1 MTDEAY
7 DDRGRAVSRT
17 SKQLLRIVN
26 SINDLRFVNHYRHL
40 PPLRT
45 ACYSFLMNDS
55 QATRILSQDETRS
68 SVCAPGVVLRQR
80 YRLDSEIGRG
90 GMGVVY
96 RATDLELMRE
106 VAVKVVSETTSSDAH
121 QRLIREARAAA
132 ALNHP
137 HIISVYDVGEAGGMP
152 FFVMELVQGPSLTK
166 TRPVELARIVDI
178 ACQICAALDHAHAN
192 KIVHRDLK
200 PDNVLLSSANQS
212 GSVKLADLGLALPGY
227 GTRIS
232 RAGVIVGTAAYMAPE
247 QALGQPLDGR
257 ADLYALGVV
266 LYELTTGRLPFTADD
281 PLTIVSQHVHAPV
294 VPPRALRPDLPR
306 RLESVILRL
315 LEKSP
320 AERFATAG
328 ETAAALRESLV
339 AADTPGDADSTAS
352 VAILDALSRGHLVGR
367 TAELAEARE
376 LWRRARDGQGHAV
389 LLSGEPGAGKTR
401 LAREVTIQA
410 AVDGAVVLTG
420 GCYEYEATTPYLP
433 FVEAFRRWVRGQ
445 KDDSLLRDV
454 LGDAAPQITKLAP
467 EIETRLG
474 PFPDRAELQP
484 HEERLLFFDAVA
496 QVFASLGREKGLLFY
511 ADDLHWADRGTLW
524 LLGHLLR
531 QLREERVLIVGA
543 YRETELDRA
552 HPLAKALV
560 DWNRERLVT
569 RLVLRRFA
577 AAETSAQL
585 GALLGE
591 AVSAEFGEAVHRE
604 TEGNPF
610 FVEEVLKAL
619 IERGSVRRE
628 SGQWKRC
635 EVGELVIPQSVKEA
649 IGNRLDRI
657 SPESNEVLRT
667 AAVLGKTFT
676 FEELMA
682 TAANLAED
690 AVLDGLDEA
699 VAAQLIAAGSGESF
713 TFTHDKIR
721 EVLYEELNPI
731 RRRRLHRQAAEG
743 LERHRD
749 GYRRFWEGSFQRLD
763 ALLEG
768 SHCAVERLAY
778 HYIQAGD
785 YEHGL
790 SYAKQAAGEAER
802 VFAFDEAIAAYV
814 RARDCA
820 EALGMRDE
828 QLAQEEAIGKAYM
841 LHGDL
846 IPAGEHFERALV
858 LTDDPGVRARL
869 QCEAAGSLVATGDLR
884 GIDYIHEALKVLDPE
899 KNPLETANA
908 LSIEGRFNHLAGR
921 HRQAIELLK
930 RAGDLVA
937 PAAAAETV
945 TTFAAPMISNVYAY
959 LAGAYQH
966 YGLFD
971 HSNNWAQ
978 RAIEFGRRHRVDFA
992 MAIGHEFLGE
1002 NAIHCGEYAAGLEYA
1017 EREQAI
1023 VERLHSRE
1031 RRAWTQFVAA
1041 MCSFHNGDPARAERE
1056 FTEGIALAEAIGELR
1071 VASLLRGNFAILQA
1085 EKAGNHKSESAGDQ
1099 VDRQRYLDEALQ
1111 IALANF
1117 HASEALGL
1125 LYSRFEGH
1133 RCLAYVR
1140 FRRRE
1145 FAEAEAI
1152 CEAAFQLVA
1161 VTESRVSRLWLG
1173 PLYIDVLLA
1182 AGKQAEAEGRADVAA
1197 EKRNLAVQ
1205 LLAPY
1210 QELVADCESPR
1221 FTREAARLA
1230 ASIAAK

>member
-1 MTDEAY
+1 
-7 DDRGRAVSRT
+7 
-17 SKQLLRIVN
+17 
-26 SINDLRFVNHYRHL
+26 
-40 PPLRT
+40 
-45 ACYSFLMNDS
+45 MNDP
-55 QATRILSQDETRS
+55 QATRILTRDETQTS
-68 SVCAPGVVLRQR
+68 AIAPGVVLRQR

-90 GMGVVY
+90 GMGIVY

-106 VAVKVVSETTSSDAH
+106 VAVKVVSEATSSDAR

-137 HIISVYDVGEAGGMP
+137 HIISVYDVGETRGMP
-152 FFVMELVQGPSLTK
+152 FFVMELAHGPSLAK
-166 TRPVELARIVDI
+166 TAPIELPRIVEI

-200 PDNVLLSSANQS
+200 PDNVLLSAGDQS
-212 GSVKLADLGLALPGY
+212 GSVKLVDLGLALPGY

-232 RAGVIVGTAAYMAPE
+232 RAGIIVGTASYMAPE
-247 QALGQPLDGR
+247 QALGQPVDGR

-266 LYELTTGRLPFTADD
+266 LYELTTGRLPFTGDD

-294 VPPRALRPDLPR
+294 VPPRVLRPDLPR
-306 RLESVILRL
+306 ALEAVILRL
-315 LEKSP
+315 LEKGP

-328 ETAAALRESLV
+328 ETAVALRESL
-339 AADTPGDADSTAS
+339 AARETAGEADSAPT
-352 VAILDALSRGHLVGR
+352 VAILDALSRGRLVGR
-367 TAELAEARE
+367 VAELAEARE
-376 LWRRARDGQGHAV
+376 FWRRAREGHGHAV

-410 AVDGAVVLTG
+410 AVDGAVVLTS

-433 FVEAFRRWVRGQ
+433 FVEAFRRWVREE
-445 KDDSLLRDV
+445 KDDSALRAI
-454 LGDAAPQITKLAP
+454 LGDAAAQIAKLAP
-467 EIETRLG
+467 EIETRVG
-474 PFPDRAELQP
+474 PFPERPELQP

-496 QVFASLGREKGLLFY
+496 QVFANLAREKGLLFY
-511 ADDLHWADRGTLW
+511 VDDLHWADRGTLW

-569 RLVLRRFA
+569 RIVLRRFD

-591 AVSAEFGEAVHRE
+591 SVSAEFGDAVHRE

-619 IERGSVRRE
+619 IEQGSVRRE
-628 SGQWKRC
+628 SGRWKRC

-657 SPESNEVLRT
+657 SQESNEVLRA

-676 FEELMA
+676 FDELMV
-682 TAANLAED
+682 TVGNKPEE

-699 VAAQLIAAGSGESF
+699 VSAQLITAGSGDSF

-743 LERHRD
+743 LERHRE
-749 GYRRFWEGSFQRLD
+749 GYRQFWEASFQRLD

-790 SYAKQAAGEAER
+790 SYAKQAALEAER
-802 VFAFDEAIAAYV
+802 VFAFDEAIDAYG

-820 EALGMRDE
+820 EALGLREE
-828 QLAQEEAIGKAYM
+828 QLAQEEAIGKAYL

-846 IPAGEHFERALV
+846 IPAGEHFERALA
-858 LTDDPGVRARL
+858 LTNEPSVRARL
-869 QCEAAGSLVATGDLR
+869 QCEAASSLVATGDPR
-884 GIDYIHEALKVLDPE
+884 GVGYIHEALKVLDPDM
-899 KNPLETANA
+899 NPLETANA
-908 LSIEGRFNHLAGR
+908 LSIEGRFHHLAGR

-930 RAGDLVA
+930 RAADLVA

-945 TTFAAPMISNVYAY
+945 STFAAPMISNVYAY

-966 YGLFD
+966 YGLFGD
-971 HSNNWAQ
+971 SNNWAL
-978 RAIEFGRRHRVDFA
+978 RAIEFGRAHRVPFA
-992 MAIGHEFLGE
+992 GAIGLEFLGE
-1002 NAIHCGEYAAGLEYA
+1002 NAIHSGEFAAGLDYA
-1017 EREQAI
+1017 ERERKI
-1023 VERLHSRE
+1023 VEKLHSRE
-1031 RRAWTQFVAA
+1031 RGAWTHFVTA
-1041 MCSFHNGDPARAERE
+1041 MCSFYTGDSVRAERE
-1056 FTEGIALAEAIGELR
+1056 FTEGIALAESIGELR
-1071 VASLLRGNFAILQA
+1071 VASLLKGNFALLQA
-1085 EKAGNHKSESAGDQ
+1085 DKANNYRTETGPGSPAGQPGWGGGSDLE
-1099 VDRQRYLDEALQ
+1099 DRQRWLDEALQ
-1111 IALANF
+1111 TAFVNF
-1117 HASEALGL
+1117 NAGETLGL

-1133 RCLAYVR
+1133 RCLADVR
-1140 FRRRE
+1140 FRRGE
-1145 FAEAEAI
+1145 FDEAERL
-1152 CEAAFQLVA
+1152 CAAAAELVSE
-1161 VTESRVSRLWLG
+1161 TESRVSRLWLG
-1173 PLYIDVLLA
+1173 PLYMEVLLA
-1182 AGKQAEAEGRADVAA
+1182 AGKRAEAEGKPNDAVA
-1197 EKRNLAVQ
+1197 KRDAAAQYLAR
-1205 LLAPY
+1205 Y
-1210 QELVADCESPR
+1210 RELVADCQSPR
-1221 FTREAARLA
+1221 FVREAERLA
-1230 ASIAAK
+1230 DSIAFAK